1 MTRFY
6 GCGSTVLRLQEPLR
20 EDNLL
25 FITKS
30 PGVPG
35 THYIDLEEMQA

>member
-1 MTRFY
+1 MVRFY
-6 GCGSTVLRLQEPLR
+6 GCGSTVPRLQEPLR
-20 EDNLL
+20 EYNLL

-35 THYIDLEEMQA
+35 THFIDLEEMQA